1 MPGYLI
7 DTNILSEI
15 RKGARRARPEV
26 WDWWRGM
33 RHEQL
38 YLSVM
43 TVGEIR
49 KGIDRLAARDAA
61 QTLVLE
67 AWLDEVKS
75 AFQERLIEVSAGVAE
90 YWGRLQALRSLPEI
104 DALLAASALRYD
116 LTLVTRNEAD
126 FEGLGLRLLN
136 PFQENLQ

>member
-1 MPGYLI
+1 
-7 DTNILSEI
+7 
-15 RKGARRARPEV
+15 
-26 WDWWRGM
+26 M
-33 RHEQL
+33 RHVEL

-43 TVGEIR
+43 TIGEIR
-49 KGIDRLAARDAA
+49 KGIDCLAARDAA

-90 YWGRLQALRSLPEI
+90 FWGRLQALRYLPEI

-126 FEGLGLRLLN
+126 FAGLGVRLLN
-136 PFQENLQ
+136 PFQE